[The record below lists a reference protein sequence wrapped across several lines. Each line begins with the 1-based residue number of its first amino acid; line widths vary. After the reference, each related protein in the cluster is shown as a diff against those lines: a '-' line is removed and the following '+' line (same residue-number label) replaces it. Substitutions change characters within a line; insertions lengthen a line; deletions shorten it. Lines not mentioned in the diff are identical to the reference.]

1 MTARARRRILSD
13 RPYQPKEILA
23 LTRIG
28 DSLPLICQ
36 LNQFGFL
43 RFIPGCFGHCAAFFR
58 EGAALAGV
66 HHANLR

>member
-13 RPYQPKEILA
+13 HPYQPKEILA

-36 LNQFGFL
+36 SNQFGFL
-43 RFIPGCFGHCAAFFR
+43 SFIPGCFCHRPAFFR
-58 EGAALAGV
+58 EGAAFAGV